1 MSQLTDFI
9 RRAQAGSE
17 MSLESLRPTTL
28 LFGTASVQGTGG
40 ALSKELEP
48 HPDGTL
54 FEVYT
59 RNFRVRVELLTAAG
73 ITIIEKK
80 TTFVCAGISY
90 RVNKSMAD
98 SVDLCLH
105 LQCKQL

>member
-9 RRAQAGSE
+9 RRAQAGSV

-28 LFGTASVQGTGG
+28 LFGTGG